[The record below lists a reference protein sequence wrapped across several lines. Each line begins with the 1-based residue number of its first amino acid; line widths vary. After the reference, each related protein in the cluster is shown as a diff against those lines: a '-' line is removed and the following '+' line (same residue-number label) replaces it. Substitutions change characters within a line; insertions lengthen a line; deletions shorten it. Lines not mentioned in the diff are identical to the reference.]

1 MSLTPLIP
9 RIDTPEASTVERLY
23 AALADIGD
31 LIAAMPQPQALY
43 AGVVHILERHVGALL
58 VLAGRST
65 TRQVFCGGGRRIHHP
80 KGKRIS
86 IRIWCPLR

>member
-1 MSLTPLIP
+1 MSLTPPIP
-9 RIDTPEASTVERLY
+9 RIDTPNASTVERLY

-58 VLAGRST
+58 VLAGE
-65 TRQVFCGGGRRIHHP
+65 IDYE
-80 KGKRIS
+80 GKRIS